1 MWAGG
6 RPLQPVT
13 ASTVRTL
20 LPATPRPLL
29 QVETSSPYRIDF
41 HQLATPGNL
50 ANSAVLRMLEEEERQ
65 RGGEAKDDDKPR
77 RKLQRFAWPPK
88 RHDGMDDEFR
98 YKRLYFSTF
107 PMPANPGLKRV
118 TWPPPPEFGASE
130 EQAVYSKGPA
140 FGDSIVQQ
148 TQTWSP
154 QSTPQQQPDY
164 QSPPPSQPVYEPPTT
179 VILRSEAPVSQEP
192 PPIYTSQPAAIKVER
207 PRMRG
212 DEKWPPVEYKTR
224 AAAENDARV
233 ALARGPTFRPR
244 KVKRDYTS
252 FFAQNALTPN
262 YPSYRAPP
270 GTQHYVEEGTS
281 NF

>member
-65 RGGEAKDDDKPR
+65 RGGEAK
-77 RKLQRFAWPPK
+77 
-88 RHDGMDDEFR
+88 
-98 YKRLYFSTF
+98 
-107 PMPANPGLKRV
+107 GLKRV